1 MDPWAH
7 RAKHPEDGKI
17 FDAAMS
23 SFGNVVNEAV
33 VGSYDFSPFSKVVDV
48 GGGDGSFLARLLSTH
63 PKLRGIVQDLPH
75 VVPGARRKLA
85 DRGLADRAEVVEM
98 SFLEGIVPGGDAYV
112 MKWIVHDW
120 NDRDSTRILGNC
132 RRAMS
137 DGARLLLVEA
147 IIPPPNVPA
156 LSKFLDLNMMVML
169 GGRERTETEYASLLE
184 GAGFRLTGI
193 TPTHTE
199 IKVIEAMP
207 I

>member
-1 MDPWAH
+1 
-7 RAKHPEDGKI
+7 
-17 FDAAMS
+17 
-23 SFGNVVNEAV
+23 
-33 VGSYDFSPFSKVVDV
+33 
-48 GGGDGSFLARLLSTH
+48 
-63 PKLRGIVQDLPH
+63 
-75 VVPGARRKLA
+75 
-85 DRGLADRAEVVEM
+85 
-98 SFLEGIVPGGDAYV
+98 
-112 MKWIVHDW
+112 
-120 NDRDSTRILGNC
+120 
-132 RRAMS
+132 MS